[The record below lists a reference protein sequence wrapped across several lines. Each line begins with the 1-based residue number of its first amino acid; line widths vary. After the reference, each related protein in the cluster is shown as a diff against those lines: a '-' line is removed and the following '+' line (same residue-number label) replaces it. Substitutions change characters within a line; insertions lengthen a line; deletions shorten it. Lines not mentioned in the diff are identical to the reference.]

1 MNEYDSDCLGQQ
13 LMNYGLTATD
23 NHEDAG
29 LIMINTCT
37 VRAKAQQKAFS
48 LIGRMTTIK
57 KRRPDVILG
66 IMGCIAQQEGA
77 DLLKKFPDVDLVL
90 GTREIGKIPQILDR
104 IIKGNEKVVA
114 TDLSIKNI
122 PRERHDG
129 YFRNRIKSYISI
141 MEGCNNFCSY
151 CIVPYVRGREVSR
164 SSQEIMEEAKSLV
177 LQGIKE
183 ITLLGQNV
191 NSYLSAEREEI
202 NFPMLLRM
210 LSGLKGL
217 NRIRFTTSH
226 PKDLSDDLISCFKE
240 LPFLCPHIHLPFQ
253 SGSDRILRMMNRGY
267 SREQYMALTAKL
279 RDIRPD
285 FAITSD
291 VMVGFPGE
299 SDKDFQMTIDLITKI
314 EFDNLFSF
322 KYSDRKGTFSEKMH
336 NKIDEH
342 EKSSRLSI
350 LQSIQKEI
358 TLKRNIKHIGKEDEV
373 LVEGESKKGVL
384 LTGRNETNKVVNFY
398 GDIELVG
405 SLVKV
410 FIKRAFIN
418 SLQGTLNKNH

>member
-1 MNEYDSDCLGQQ
+1 
-13 LMNYGLTATD
+13 
-23 NHEDAG
+23 
-29 LIMINTCT
+29 
-37 VRAKAQQKAFS
+37 
-48 LIGRMTTIK
+48 
-57 KRRPDVILG
+57 
-66 IMGCIAQQEGA
+66 
-77 DLLKKFPDVDLVL
+77 
-90 GTREIGKIPQILDR
+90 EIGKIPQILDR

-177 LQGIKE
+177 FQGIKE

-299 SDKDFQMTIDLITKI
+299 SDKDFQMTIDLIRKI

-418 SLQGTLNKNH
+418 SLQGALNKNH